1 MNDVFTSR
9 DTRGKIESDQRK
21 QLAARASDEVAAVGS
36 RAPAGPSAHTQAN
49 ADYLRDQAQAQA
61 QLRKEQDQGLD
72 KIGNTLDRLN
82 EMAVTIDSELKEQ
95 DKILADIDT
104 DMDSAQNKMD
114 GAIKS
119 VEKLLKTKDKCQLC
133 VIAGLTLTFVI
144 VAIITICACA
154 AARRF
159 CRACA
164 AAALAPPRA
173 RRLTATLARPAP
185 APPSPARSCGDV
197 TRRGAARARARA
209 L

>member
-1 MNDVFTSR
+1 
-9 DTRGKIESDQRK
+9 
-21 QLAARASDEVAAVGS
+21 VAAVGS

-104 DMDSAQNKMD
+104 EMDSAQNKMD

-133 VIAGLTLTFVI
+133 VIAGLTVTFVI
-144 VAIITICACA
+144 VAMIAICASCL
-154 AARRF
+154 F
-159 CRACA
+159 Y
-164 AAALAPPRA
+164 A
-173 RRLTATLARPAP
+173 RRLWRGAPVSAPTATPLPP
-185 APPSPARSCGDV
+185 FPFPPPSQTC
-197 TRRGAARARARA
+197 
-209 L
+209 

>member
-9 DTRGKIESDQRK
+9 ETRGKIESDQRK

-49 ADYLRDQAQAQA
+49 ADYLRDQAQAQT

-104 DMDSAQNKMD
+104 EMDSAQNKMD

-144 VAIITICACA
+144 VAIITICACGSA
-154 AARRF
+154 AAVF
-159 CRACA
+159 LRACA
-164 AAALAPPRA
+164 AAALAPPHA
-173 RRLTATLARPAP
+173 RRLTATLAPPRPCLL
-185 APPSPARSCGDV
+185 PPLADV
-197 TRRGAARARARA
+197 VT
-209 L
+209 